1 MYFLMSGVS
10 IGVFVNDLVLYHF
23 KYRDF
28 YHLGLNFG
36 CCRICQTGFQVNTNS
51 AVRKNKEG
59 I

>member
-1 MYFLMSGVS
+1 MYLLMSGVS
-10 IGVFVNDLVLYHF
+10 IGVFVNDLVL
-23 KYRDF
+23 YRDF

>member
-10 IGVFVNDLVLYHF
+10 IGVFVNDLVL
-23 KYRDF
+23 YRDF